1 METYSLAVCPHDTVR
16 NSEGWYRLVQYLS
29 GHLNANVHFTLALDF
44 ADFHERFA
52 ASDLVYANPSDTLKL
67 VDQHGYTPLVRVT
80 GRYDEAVLVAGTEGP
95 QPELANLAGAKL
107 ATISEQLPTALALR
121 MLSAQGVAPGELLD
135 RPTWLS
141 VVQAV
146 WSGDAPYGILDHDA
160 YADLSPQ
167 GQAMVQLITTT
178 SEQCAF
184 HTFCVGPKL
193 TAQTETLRQLL
204 LAMAGDEQGSDVL
217 ADLSISGWTAVSEA
231 EVATMRGVLR

>member
-52 ASDLVYANPSDTLKL
+52 TSDLVYANPSDTLKL
-67 VDQHGYTPLVRVT
+67 VDQHGYTPLVRVV
-80 GRYDEAVLVAGTEGP
+80 GRYDEAVLVAGAEGP
-95 QPELANLAGAKL
+95 KPALTNLAGAKL
-107 ATISEQLPTALALR
+107 ATISEQLPTVLALR
-121 MLSAQGVAPGELLD
+121 MLSTQGVTPGELLN

-146 WSGDAPYGILDHDA
+146 WSGDAPYGILAYDA

-178 SEQCAF
+178 SEHCAF

-193 TAQTETLRQLL
+193 AAQAETLRQLL
-204 LAMAGDEQGSDVL
+204 LAMGGNDQGKEVL
-217 ADLSISGWTAVSEA
+217 ADLSITGWEAVSDA
-231 EVATMRGVLR
+231 EVATMRGVMN